1 MTRSYEQPGNRKAA
15 GCQGRPPPTPTDNHG
30 RPSPPELKISPPLLN
45 SANPWCT
52 TLRDLERL
60 HASPHTGAL
69 TTRTSLVG
77 GFAHDD
83 ASHQYAFFNP
93 STAEPSPAP
102 NASTQEAPPGI
113 GAGDVASLNNLG
125 YSPLP
130 LETYLDFIRQLPDRR
145 IRGHRHRKL
154 IIVSVTGSPADI
166 AACYRLIAR
175 FSRTTPHPLAMEV
188 NLSCPNI
195 AAAAPPASDRAQL
208 LAYLAALPRD
218 PEIPVGLKTP
228 PYTHLAHYAELIGAL
243 RQDATVVSPTSIL
256 KVPSRISFITA
267 VNTLG
272 SCLLLEGAGDG
283 GWDPRLPGSGLG
295 GMAGTP
301 LHPLALG
308 NVKTIAELVAREPEL
323 LHIKVIG
330 VGGVSDADGFR
341 RMKSVGAYA
350 VGVGTALGRE
360 GVEVFEK
367 IASGLH
373 K

>member
-1 MTRSYEQPGNRKAA
+1 MDT
-15 GCQGRPPPTPTDNHG
+15 PPPPAL
-30 RPSPPELKISPPLLN
+30 EISPPLLN

-52 TLRDLERL
+52 TFEDLDRL
-60 HASPHTGAL
+60 HASPHTGAI
-69 TTRTSLVG
+69 TTRTSMLG

-83 ASHQYAFFNP
+83 ASNQYAFFNP
-93 STAEPSPAP
+93 STAEPSRAP
-102 NASTQEAPPGI
+102 NASTQRSPPGI

-125 YSPLP
+125 YSPHP
-130 LETYLDFIRQLPDRR
+130 LGTYLDFVGRLPDREVE
-145 IRGHRHRKL
+145 GHRKL
-154 IIVSVTGSPADI
+154 VIVSVTGSPAEV
-166 AACYRLIAR
+166 AECYRLIAS

-195 AAAAPPASDRAQL
+195 AAASPPASDRAQL
-208 LAYLAALPRD
+208 LAYLAALPRN

-228 PYTHLAHYAELIGAL
+228 PYTHIAHFAELIGAL
-243 RQDATVVSPTSIL
+243 RQDATVVSPTSML
-256 KVPSRISFITA
+256 EVPSRISFITA

-272 SCLLLEGAGDG
+272 SCLLLEGARDG
-283 GWDPRLPGSGLG
+283 EWSPRLPGSGLG
-295 GMAGTP
+295 GMAGAP

-308 NVKTIAELVAREPEL
+308 NVKTITDLLSREPEL

-367 IASGLH
+367 IASQLH

>member
-1 MTRSYEQPGNRKAA
+1 MDA
-15 GCQGRPPPTPTDNHG
+15 PP
-30 RPSPPELKISPPLLN
+30 PPELKISPPLLN

-93 STAEPSPAP
+93 STAAPSSAP
-102 NASTQEAPPGI
+102 NASAQEAPPGI

-283 GWDPRLPGSGLG
+283 RWDPRLPGSGLG

>member
-1 MTRSYEQPGNRKAA
+1 MDI
-15 GCQGRPPPTPTDNHG
+15 PPPPAL
-30 RPSPPELKISPPLLN
+30 EISPPLLN

-52 TLRDLERL
+52 TFEDIDRL
-60 HASPHTGAL
+60 HASPHTGAI
-69 TTRTSLVG
+69 TTRTSMIG

-83 ASHQYAFFNP
+83 ASNQYAFFNP
-93 STAEPSPAP
+93 STAEPSRAP
-102 NASTQEAPPGI
+102 NASTQRSPPGV

-125 YSPLP
+125 YSPHP
-130 LETYLDFIRQLPDRR
+130 LGTYLDFVGRLPDRVVE
-145 IRGHRHRKL
+145 GHRKL
-154 IIVSVTGSPADI
+154 VIVSVTGSPAEV
-166 AACYRLIAR
+166 AECYRLIAR

-195 AAAAPPASDRAQL
+195 AAASPPASDRAQL

-228 PYTHLAHYAELIGAL
+228 PYTHIAHFAELIGAL
-243 RQDATVVSPTSIL
+243 RQDATVVSPTSML
-256 KVPSRISFITA
+256 KGT
-267 VNTLG
+267 
-272 SCLLLEGAGDG
+272 GDG
-283 GWDPRLPGSGLG
+283 EWGPRLPGSGLG
-295 GMAGTP
+295 GMAGAP

-308 NVKTIAELVAREPEL
+308 NVKTITDLLLREPEL

-367 IASGLH
+367 IASQLH

>member
-1 MTRSYEQPGNRKAA
+1 MDT
-15 GCQGRPPPTPTDNHG
+15 PP
-30 RPSPPELKISPPLLN
+30 PPELEISPPLLN

-52 TLRDLERL
+52 TLEDLERL

-69 TTRTSLVG
+69 TTRTALLG

-93 STAEPSPAP
+93 STARPSRAP
-102 NASTQEAPPGI
+102 NASARLSLSPPPGL
-113 GAGDVASLNNLG
+113 GPDDVASLNNLG
-125 YSPLP
+125 YSPLA
-130 LETYLDFIRQLPDRR
+130 LETYLDFVGRLPDRTIEGR
-145 IRGHRHRKL
+145 RHRKL
-154 IIVSVTGSPADI
+154 VIVSVTGSPADI
-166 AACYRLIAR
+166 AECYRLVAA

-208 LAYLAALPRD
+208 LAYLAALPRH

-228 PYTHLAHYAELIGAL
+228 PYTHIAHYAELIGAL
-243 RQDATVVSPTSIL
+243 RQDAAVVSPTSTL

-283 GWDPRLPGSGLG
+283 EWDPRLPGSGLG

-308 NVKTIAELVAREPEL
+308 NVKTITDLLSREPEL

-367 IASGLH
+367 IASQLH

>member
-1 MTRSYEQPGNRKAA
+1 MDA
-15 GCQGRPPPTPTDNHG
+15 PP
-30 RPSPPELKISPPLLN
+30 PPELKISPPLLN

-93 STAEPSPAP
+93 STAAPSPAP
-102 NASTQEAPPGI
+102 NASAQEAPPGI

-175 FSRTTPHPLAMEV
+175 FSRTTPHPLAME
-188 NLSCPNI
+188 
-195 AAAAPPASDRAQL
+195 
-208 LAYLAALPRD
+208 
-218 PEIPVGLKTP
+218 IPVGLKTP

-283 GWDPRLPGSGLG
+283 RWDPRLPGSGLG

>member
-1 MTRSYEQPGNRKAA
+1 MD
-15 GCQGRPPPTPTDNHG
+15 TPL
-30 RPSPPELKISPPLLN
+30 PPELEISPPLLN

-52 TLRDLERL
+52 TFEDLERL

-69 TTRTSLVG
+69 TTRTSLLG

-93 STAEPSPAP
+93 STAEPSRAP
-102 NASTQEAPPGI
+102 NSSTPRSPPGI
-113 GAGDVASLNNLG
+113 GAGDVASFNNLG

-130 LETYLDFIRQLPDRR
+130 LETYLDFVGRLPDRE
-145 IRGHRHRKL
+145 IEIEGLGRHRKL
-154 IIVSVTGSPADI
+154 VIVSVTGSPAEV
-166 AACYRLIAR
+166 AECYRLIAR

-195 AAAAPPASDRAQL
+195 ATAAPPASDRAQL

-218 PEIPVGLKTP
+218 PEIPVGMKTP
-228 PYTHLAHYAELIGAL
+228 PYTHVAHYAELIGAL
-243 RQDATVVSPTSIL
+243 RQDAAVASSASAL
-256 KVPSRISFITA
+256 K
-267 VNTLG
+267 
-272 SCLLLEGAGDG
+272 GAGNG
-283 GWDPRLPGSGLG
+283 EWGPRLPGSGLG
-295 GMAGTP
+295 GMAGAP

-308 NVKTIAELVAREPEL
+308 NVKTITELLSREPEL
-323 LHIKVIG
+323 SHIKVIG

-367 IASGLH
+367 IASQLN

>member
-1 MTRSYEQPGNRKAA
+1 MNA
-15 GCQGRPPPTPTDNHG
+15 PP
-30 RPSPPELKISPPLLN
+30 PPELKISPPLLN

-52 TLRDLERL
+52 TLSDLKAL

-69 TTRTSLVG
+69 TTRTSLLT
-77 GFAHDD
+77 GFAHSD
-83 ASHQYAFFNP
+83 ARHQYTFFSP
-93 STAEPSPAP
+93 STSRPSPTVP
-102 NASTQEAPPGI
+102 NSSSHHTTPKDLRPE
-113 GAGDVASLNNLG
+113 DVASLNNLG

-130 LETYLDFIRQLPDRR
+130 LDTYLDFIAELPTSP
-145 IRGHRHRKL
+145 IEGHHHRKL
-154 IIVSVTGSPADI
+154 IIVSVTGSPDEI
-166 AACYRLIAR
+166 AECYAR
-175 FSRTTPHPLAMEV
+175 VAAFAATTPHPLAMEI

-208 LAYLAALPRD
+208 KAYLAALPQT
-218 PEIPVGLKTP
+218 PAVPVGLKTP
-228 PYTHLAHYAELIGAL
+228 PYTHPAHYQELIAAL
-243 RQDATVVSPTSIL
+243 REDATVVTTNAML
-256 KVPSRISFITA
+256 KVPSKISFITA

-272 SCLLLEGAGDG
+272 SCLLLEEETDELA
-283 GWDPRLPGSGLG
+283 PRLPGSGLG
-295 GMAGTP
+295 GMAGAP

-308 NVKTIAELVAREPEL
+308 NVKTIAELVSQEPEL

-360 GVEVFEK
+360 GVQVFEK
-367 IASGLH
+367 ISSGLA

>member
-1 MTRSYEQPGNRKAA
+1 MDS
-15 GCQGRPPPTPTDNHG
+15 PP
-30 RPSPPELKISPPLLN
+30 PPELKINPPLLN

-52 TLRDLERL
+52 TFHDLERL

-77 GFAHDD
+77 GAGFPHDD
-83 ASHQYAFFNP
+83 ASHQYAFFDP
-93 STAEPSPAP
+93 STARPSPAP
-102 NASTQEAPPGI
+102 NASTHKAPSDI
-113 GAGDVASLNNLG
+113 GAENVASLNNLG

-130 LETYLDFIRQLPDRR
+130 LETYLDFVRRLPDRKIPGGR
-145 IRGHRHRKL
+145 HRHRKL
-154 IIVSVTGSPADI
+154 IIISVTGSPAEV
-166 AACYRLIAR
+166 AECYRLIAR

-195 AAAAPPASDRAQL
+195 ADAAPPASDRAQL
-208 LAYLAALPRD
+208 LAYLDALPRH

-228 PYTHLAHYAELIGAL
+228 PYTHPAHYSELIAAL
-243 RQDATVVSPTSIL
+243 RQDATVVSPKSIL

-272 SCLLLEGAGDG
+272 SCLLLESAGDG
-283 GWDPRLPGSGLG
+283 EWDPRLPGSGLG

-308 NVKTIAELVAREPEL
+308 NVKTITDLVSREPEL

-330 VGGVSDADGFR
+330 VGGVSDTDGFR

-367 IASGLH
+367 IASGLEVVEDN

>member
-1 MTRSYEQPGNRKAA
+1 MDS
-15 GCQGRPPPTPTDNHG
+15 PPPPKL
-30 RPSPPELKISPPLLN
+30 EISPPLLN

-52 TLRDLERL
+52 TFEDLERL

-83 ASHQYAFFNP
+83 AANQYAFFNP
-93 STAEPSPAP
+93 STAEPSRAP
-102 NASTQEAPPGI
+102 NASTQRSPPGI

-125 YSPLP
+125 YSPFP
-130 LETYLDFIRQLPDRR
+130 LETYLDFVGRLPDRMIEGR
-145 IRGHRHRKL
+145 SHRKL
-154 IIVSVTGSPADI
+154 IIVSVTGSPAEI
-166 AACYRLIAR
+166 AECYRLIAR

-218 PEIPVGLKTP
+218 PEIPIGLKTP
-228 PYTHLAHYAELIGAL
+228 PYTHIAHYAELIGAL
-243 RQDATVVSPTSIL
+243 RQDATVVSPKSML
-256 KVPSRISFITA
+256 KGTG
-267 VNTLG
+267 NG
-272 SCLLLEGAGDG
+272 E
-283 GWDPRLPGSGLG
+283 WDPRLPGSGLG
-295 GMAGTP
+295 GMAGAP

-308 NVKTIAELVAREPEL
+308 NVKTITDLVSREPEL
-323 LHIKVIG
+323 LHIRVIG

-367 IASGLH
+367 IASQLREQA
-373 K
+373 

>member
-1 MTRSYEQPGNRKAA
+1 MDSPL
-15 GCQGRPPPTPTDNHG
+15 
-30 RPSPPELKISPPLLN
+30 PPELEISPPLLN

-52 TLRDLERL
+52 TFEDLERL

-69 TTRTSLVG
+69 TTRTSLLG

-83 ASHQYAFFNP
+83 ASHQYAFFDP
-93 STAEPSPAP
+93 STAEPSRAP
-102 NASTQEAPPGI
+102 NSSTPRPPPGI
-113 GAGDVASLNNLG
+113 GAGDVASFNNLG

-130 LETYLDFIRQLPDRR
+130 LETYLGFIGRLPDREVEIEGLGGR
-145 IRGHRHRKL
+145 RRRRKL
-154 IIVSVTGSPADI
+154 VIVSVTGSPAEV
-166 AACYRLIAR
+166 AECYRLIAR

-208 LAYLAALPRD
+208 LAYLAALPRN

-228 PYTHLAHYAELIGAL
+228 PYTHVAHYAELIGAL
-243 RQDATVVSPTSIL
+243 RRDATVASSESSTL
-256 KVPSRISFITA
+256 K
-267 VNTLG
+267 
-272 SCLLLEGAGDG
+272 GAGDG
-283 GWDPRLPGSGLG
+283 EWGPRLPGSGLG
-295 GMAGTP
+295 GMAGAP

-308 NVKTIAELVAREPEL
+308 NVKTITELLSREPEL
-323 LHIKVIG
+323 SHIKVIG

-367 IASGLH
+367 IASQLN

>member
-1 MTRSYEQPGNRKAA
+1 MD
-15 GCQGRPPPTPTDNHG
+15 TPL
-30 RPSPPELKISPPLLN
+30 PPELEISPPLLN

-52 TLRDLERL
+52 TFEDLERL

-69 TTRTSLVG
+69 TTRTSLLG

-93 STAEPSPAP
+93 STAEPSRAP
-102 NASTQEAPPGI
+102 NSSTPRSPPGI
-113 GAGDVASLNNLG
+113 GAGDVASFNNLG

-130 LETYLDFIRQLPDRR
+130 LETYLDFVGRLPDREIEIEGR
-145 IRGHRHRKL
+145 RHRKL
-154 IIVSVTGSPADI
+154 VIVSVTGSPAEV
-166 AACYRLIAR
+166 AECYRLIAR

-218 PEIPVGLKTP
+218 PEIPVGMKTP
-228 PYTHLAHYAELIGAL
+228 PYTHVAHYAELIGAL
-243 RQDATVVSPTSIL
+243 RQDAAVASSESTL

-272 SCLLLEGAGDG
+272 SCLVLEGAGDEWG
-283 GWDPRLPGSGLG
+283 PRLPGSGLG
-295 GMAGTP
+295 GMAGAP

-308 NVKTIAELVAREPEL
+308 NVKTITELLSREPEL
-323 LHIKVIG
+323 SHIKVIG

-367 IASGLH
+367 IASQLN